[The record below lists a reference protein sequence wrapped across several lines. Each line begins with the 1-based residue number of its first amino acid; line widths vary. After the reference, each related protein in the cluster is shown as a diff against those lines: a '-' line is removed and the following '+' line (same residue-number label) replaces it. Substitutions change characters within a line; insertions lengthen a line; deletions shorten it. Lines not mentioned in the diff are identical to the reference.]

1 MSERA
6 HQHDEADE
14 HAHDGGHDH
23 GHAGHSHGHSHGGHS
38 HGGHS
43 HAGHSHAPA
52 TFGRAFAIGI
62 TLNLVFV
69 LAEFVFGVRAH
80 SVALTAD
87 AGHNLGD
94 VLGLALAWAGT
105 ILATRAPTPRRTYGL
120 RRFSI
125 LAALGNGALLLVAVG
140 AIGLEAIQRLRAPE
154 PVASGTVIVVALIGI
169 AINLGTALLFMGGRE
184 HDVNIRGAFVHMMGD
199 AAASAGVVVAQFAM
213 RFTGW
218 LWIDPAVGIGLV
230 VLIMWST
237 WGLLRESLDLALDA
251 VPTGIDPT
259 EVTRYLAGLPG
270 VREVHDLH
278 IWGMSTTNVA
288 LTAHLIRPDGGGDDD
303 ALLARACRDLHLRF
317 GIEHSTI
324 QIERGH
330 GANPCGLAP
339 SEVI

>member
-1 MSERA
+1 MTAHA
-6 HQHDEADE
+6 HQHDDD
-14 HAHDGGHDH
+14 HAHDHDAHDH
-23 GHAGHSHGHSHGGHS
+23 ARGGHSHGGHS

-43 HAGHSHAPA
+43 HGHSHAGHSHAPS

-62 TLNLVFV
+62 ALNLVFV

-94 VLGLALAWAGT
+94 VLGLGLAWTGT

-140 AIGLEAIQRLRAPE
+140 AIGLEAIQRLLAPQ
-154 PVASGTVIVVALIGI
+154 PVASGIVIVVALVGI
-169 AINLGTALLFMGGRE
+169 AINLGTALLFMRGRE
-184 HDVNIRGAFVHMMGD
+184 HDVNIRGAFLHMMGD
-199 AAASAGVVVAQFAM
+199 AAASVGVVIAQFAM
-213 RFTGW
+213 RMTGW
-218 LWIDPAVGIGLV
+218 LWIDPAVGIALVGL
-230 VLIMWST
+230 ITWST
-237 WGLLRESLDLALDA
+237 WGLIRESLDLALDA
-251 VPTGIDPT
+251 VPVGIDPT
-259 EVTRYLAGLPG
+259 EVTDYLAGLPG

-288 LTAHLIRPDGGGDDD
+288 LTAHLIRPDGIDDD